1 MSIVKEW
8 NDMCDNASQKD
19 NEKFFQ
25 EYFVKEK
32 DVYAELLSKKEN
44 VVEGTVEELA
54 KRFNLTNVEMIG
66 FIDGINTSLN
76 ESVELDSLDE
86 TSQVKLDIDWKKLYE
101 NMLAVPAEW
110 LFNLEEW
117 DNIYSEEERKQ
128 IKKDFNLARQAHR
141 TKVGRNDPCPCGSGK
156 KYKKCCGAQD

>member
-54 KRFNLTNVEMIG
+54 KRFYL
-66 FIDGINTSLN
+66 
-76 ESVELDSLDE
+76 
-86 TSQVKLDIDWKKLYE
+86 K
-101 NMLAVPAEW
+101 
-110 LFNLEEW
+110 
-117 DNIYSEEERKQ
+117 
-128 IKKDFNLARQAHR
+128 
-141 TKVGRNDPCPCGSGK
+141 
-156 KYKKCCGAQD
+156 